1 MEYSGRFLRS
11 SPKVTIHLDDESAE
25 TDDSVQHP
33 GMSPMATWVCSICYF
48 SNEISSSYLEDESEM
63 PVCKSCGVKAEVKL
77 IEDSLK
83 EFSLAINGAS
93 QSDTDGF
100 RCSRC
105 TFMNHPSLSNC
116 EICGARLVSARLPPA
131 LATAASSTQG
141 LQEPAPKLNG
151 KTNVM
156 LQNTVKLSFR
166 GNGDKL
172 FFEQLKQTLAEKPWK
187 QSAQKKAPEKSSVA
201 NNDIGMGSGLHGLE
215 MVGKQTRQYNQQV
228 LGSALEDLQSL
239 MQSAKE
245 VAKLAESYA
254 KKLEAADLKSESKD
268 LSQQARQALRQSS
281 DALGLNSSI
290 VTKEMAQNDLVFHE
304 ELARQI
310 AEYLVETGILQKE
323 GGAMTLF
330 DVFAYYNRARGISL
344 ISPQDLISACNLLDK
359 LKLPIQLRKFKTS
372 GVMVLQ
378 EKYLSKSVIVRQILE
393 WLNGLAE
400 WQKECGV
407 SVQDV
412 SSKFLWSPVVAI
424 EEMEMAEEMGA
435 ICRDETMS
443 GLRFFS
449 NEIRPYETA

>member
-1 MEYSGRFLRS
+1 MHLEEE
-11 SPKVTIHLDDESAE
+11 VTD
-25 TDDSVQHP
+25 TDNSTEHP
-33 GMSPMATWVCSICYF
+33 GMLPMATWVCPICYF
-48 SNEISSSYLEDESEM
+48 ANEISSSYLKDESEM
-63 PVCKSCGVKAEVKL
+63 PVCKSCGVAAQVKL

-83 EFSLAINGAS
+83 DFSLATNGAS
-93 QSDTDGF
+93 QSDTEGF

-141 LQEPAPKLNG
+141 LQEPAPKLSNSISEE
-151 KTNVM
+151 
-156 LQNTVKLSFR
+156 LANTVKLSFR

-172 FFEQLKQTLAEKPWK
+172 FYEQLKQVLAERPWEQITPKKVLEKPASK
-187 QSAQKKAPEKSSVA
+187 
-201 NNDIGMGSGLHGLE
+201 NTDIGMGSGLHGLE
-215 MVGKQTRQYNQQV
+215 MVGKQTTKYNQQV

-254 KKLEAADLKSESKD
+254 KKLEIADLRSESKD

-281 DALGLNSSI
+281 DALGLSSTI
-290 VTKEMAQNDLVFHE
+290 VTKEMAQSDLVFHE
-304 ELARQI
+304 ELARQL
-310 AEYLVETGILQKE
+310 AEYLIETGILQKE

-344 ISPQDLISACNLLDK
+344 ISPQDLISACNLLEK
-359 LKLPIQLRKFKTS
+359 LKLPIRLRKFKTS

-378 EKYLSKSVIVRQILE
+378 ETYLSQAVIIRQILE
-393 WLNGLAE
+393 WFNGLAD
-400 WQKECGV
+400 WQRECGV

-412 SSKFLWSPVVAI
+412 SSKFFWSPVVAI

-435 ICRDETMS
+435 VCRDETMS
-443 GLRFFS
+443 GLRFFP
-449 NEIRPYETA
+449 NEIRPYIK